1 MNFEDYPSEEAGP
14 RAESM
19 LETLRSIGYTL
30 DTAVADIIDNSIAAG
45 ATLVQLEMIWQGQE
59 STLSI
64 ADNGR
69 GMDAEALREAMR
81 PGSRHPGQTRHKD
94 DLGRFGLGLK
104 TASFSQCRRFTVL
117 SKPAGGEVSY
127 RCWDLDY
134 VNQAKAWNLLCH
146 VSDETLIEQLDAQE
160 QGTIVFWEKLD
171 RLVNELQYGNPQH
184 EAIFGNYVKLV
195 EHHLSMVFHRYMEDG
210 SLSIEVNGQE
220 LTPWDPF
227 LSAEPSTQ
235 RLPEETLFNGK
246 VTVRPYILPHHR
258 RLSHPDLFD
267 QAGGL
272 RGWNAHQGFYIY
284 RNRRLLVAGDWLN
297 LFRREEHCKLA
308 RIMVDLP
315 NTLDSEWQIDIR
327 KAQSHPPAIMRN
339 DLRRIGTRAR
349 TQAVE
354 VYRARGKRLKHT
366 HSVGFT
372 PVWYENV
379 RLGQRHYTIN
389 RQHPLVLDLL
399 NRYKGAEAS
408 GLLHAVLRMIE
419 ETVPVPLIVLSE
431 AEKPREQALPY
442 EGVSDQEIL
451 PLMLDLYKD
460 FRAAGRSPAEVR
472 QLLLSTEP
480 FNYFPHLLDQLPDV

>member
-1 MNFEDYPSEEAGP
+1 MNFDDYPSEEAGP
-14 RAESM
+14 RADAM

-45 ATLVQLEMIWQGQE
+45 ATLIRLEIVWHGEQ

-64 ADNGR
+64 ADDGR
-69 GMDAEALREAMR
+69 GMDAAALREAMR

-117 SKPAGGEVSY
+117 SKPAGGEVVF

-146 VSDETLIEQLDAQE
+146 VFDESLIAQLSAQP

-171 RLVNELQYGNPQH
+171 RLVGELHYGNPQH
-184 EAIFGNYVKLV
+184 EAIFGQYVKLV
-195 EHHLSMVFHRYMEDG
+195 EHHLSMVFHRYLEDG

-235 RLPEETLFNGK
+235 RLPEEPLFNGQ

-267 QAGGL
+267 RAGGL

-315 NTLDSEWQIDIR
+315 NTLDNEWQIDIR
-327 KAQSHPPAIMRN
+327 KAQSHPPAILRK
-339 DLRRIGTRAR
+339 DLRRIGTHAR
-349 TQAVE
+349 TKAIE

-366 HSVGFT
+366 HSIGFT
-372 PVWYENV
+372 PVWQENV

-389 RQHPLVLDLL
+389 REHPLVLDLIS
-399 NRYKGAEAS
+399 KGKS
-408 GLLHAVLRMIE
+408 GGAGALFQAVLRMIE
-419 ETVPVPLIVLSE
+419 ETVPVPLIALSE

-442 EGVSDQEIL
+442 EGVSDEEIT
-451 PLMLDLYKD
+451 PLLLDLYKD
-460 FRAAGRSPAEVR
+460 FRAAGRSPADVR
-472 QLLLSTEP
+472 QLLLNTEP
-480 FNYFPHLLDQLPDV
+480 FNYFQHLIDKLPDV